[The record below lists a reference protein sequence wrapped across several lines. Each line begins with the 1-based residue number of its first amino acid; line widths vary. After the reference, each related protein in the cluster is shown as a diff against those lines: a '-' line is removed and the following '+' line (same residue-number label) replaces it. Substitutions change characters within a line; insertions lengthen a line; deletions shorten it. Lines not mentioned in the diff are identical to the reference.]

1 MRPKTILLA
10 AFLLA
15 PLGARAQEVAT
26 PPPPDLRVP
35 PPAAP
40 QPGVAAAAP
49 APVETAA
56 PAAKAKH
63 GFFPIWGDKVR
74 AKGFSLPEPFG
85 FMTAYYWQRSDI
97 DITNLKLGLNGG
109 PMYDASGLVQI
120 PSARTEAGGLS
131 IRPNVMI
138 LPFLSLYG
146 VFSAGATETNV
157 AVNVLDTYEFNTLAK
172 SGAQVV
178 ALGATFQMGYRG
190 FFAVADFNAAVTD
203 VERLA
208 DTVGANMLSFRLGYN
223 FKLDAKGRGIAVWGG
238 TAGQVLGVDTKGSV
252 RLAEVLPGL
261 DGSNLPD
268 CTTAPPLRQQ
278 LCQDL
283 VDAIQGAYSTAT
295 VDYSLEKRPAGIW
308 NLVLGSQF
316 ALDRAWQFRVET
328 TFLNGRT
335 SFLGAVEYRF
345 DIT

>member
-1 MRPKTILLA
+1 MEIVAHEVASSANATGARREDLDCRPIGAAAGWRTVTAAIRRGSMNGKTLLLA
-10 AFLLA
+10 GMLA
-15 PLGARAQEVAT
+15 WPLGARPQEAT
-26 PPPPDLRVP
+26 APARPDLGVV
-35 PPAAP
+35 PPAAAP
-40 QPGVAAAAP
+40 PAVLAPAAP
-49 APVETAA
+49 AAS
-56 PAAKAKH
+56 AAKAKH

-109 PMYDASGLVQI
+109 PMYDASGLVKI

-146 VFSAGATETNV
+146 VFSTGATETNV
-157 AVNVLDTYEFNTLAK
+157 SVNILDTYEFNTLAK

-295 VDYSLEKRPAGIW
+295 VDYSLEKRPAG
-308 NLVLGSQF
+308 V
-316 ALDRAWQFRVET
+316 
-328 TFLNGRT
+328 
-335 SFLGAVEYRF
+335 
-345 DIT
+345 